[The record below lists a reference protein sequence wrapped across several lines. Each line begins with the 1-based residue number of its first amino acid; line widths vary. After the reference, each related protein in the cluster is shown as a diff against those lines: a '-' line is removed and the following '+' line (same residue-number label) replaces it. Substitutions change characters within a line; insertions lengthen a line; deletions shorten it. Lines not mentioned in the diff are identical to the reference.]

1 MDGSLCYTKPPS
13 AYSYRHK
20 LVTEFICRSG
30 CPSQIHTDQ
39 GREFESFTSICDK
52 LGIDKTRTCPYR
64 PQSDGMVVR
73 FNRTL
78 QNMLCL
84 FVNEHRN
91 DWDDHLPFIT
101 MAYRATQHASSN
113 CTPNILMFGHEI
125 RCPVD
130 EREVA
135 QQIRKEV
142 EEWNNKERGETKERR
157 RRQAETKN
165 TPYVEDKHYNARDE
179 KLTFDFSEKTSK
191 LSRTVIRK
199 KKKY

>member
-20 LVTEFICRSG
+20 LVTEFICRLG

-101 MAYRATQHASSN
+101 TAYRATQHASSN

-130 EREVA
+130 LMFGLPQGQPSIPCPIA
-135 QQIRKEV
+135 
-142 EEWNNKERGETKERR
+142 
-157 RRQAETKN
+157 
-165 TPYVEDKHYNARDE
+165 YVEWVQQALNKAFQFTPTLRVKRDTTE
-179 KLTFDFSEKTSK
+179 
-191 LSRTVIRK
+191 RNIRQK
-199 KKKY
+199 PKN

>member
-20 LVTEFICRSG
+20 LVTEFICRLG

-113 CTPNILMFGHEI
+113 CTPNILMFGLPQGQPSI
-125 RCPVD
+125 PCPI
-130 EREVA
+130 A
-135 QQIRKEV
+135 
-142 EEWNNKERGETKERR
+142 
-157 RRQAETKN
+157 
-165 TPYVEDKHYNARDE
+165 YVEWVQQALNKAFQFTPTLRVKRDTTE
-179 KLTFDFSEKTSK
+179 
-191 LSRTVIRK
+191 RNIRQK
-199 KKKY
+199 PKN